1 MRGVLNRHPW
11 ILAVFI
17 LLALVSAMWVV
28 THYIHHTLRPRQHAA
43 LQARIAD
50 AVGRAETRYQLGK
63 FTRALEDYQ
72 HVLRTFDA
80 DLTGEAKG
88 RLAN

>member
-1 MRGVLNRHPW
+1 
-11 ILAVFI
+11 
-17 LLALVSAMWVV
+17 
-28 THYIHHTLRPRQHAA
+28 